1 MSSKEAWW
9 TAVQLTLLCDAAA
22 WYATACYVQRGR
34 VAGRSGDIARLL
46 LSAFLGIT
54 LGDTAWLQ
62 ALQLLGATRT

>member
-1 MSSKEAWW
+1 MALSQTCCKGSRRTPIFRMS
-9 TAVQLTLLCDAAA
+9 
-22 WYATACYVQRGR
+22 R